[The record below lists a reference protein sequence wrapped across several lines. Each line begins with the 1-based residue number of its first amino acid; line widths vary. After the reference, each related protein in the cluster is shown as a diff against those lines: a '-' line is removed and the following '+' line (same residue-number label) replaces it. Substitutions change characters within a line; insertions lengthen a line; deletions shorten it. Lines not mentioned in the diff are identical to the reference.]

1 MAGQQQHEATRGV
14 GRPAQRSNSC
24 NVCAAGQGRRDAVEA
39 TAGRRMVFEKGYGPT
54 EERSEE
60 TSESFW
66 LNVELA
72 Q

>member
-1 MAGQQQHEATRGV
+1 MMFK
-14 GRPAQRSNSC
+14 
-24 NVCAAGQGRRDAVEA
+24 GRR
-39 TAGRRMVFEKGYGPT
+39 RVFEKGYGPT

-72 Q
+72 QFCRTFPV